1 MGMARGLFHRS
12 LPQFVLALLLLQAI
26 PGAVA
31 AQTSNPPATNYD
43 NNAAGGGR
51 NEFYP
56 LRLANRTIFEFHATL
71 DGYSPEERR
80 AAAAV
85 RLESILANAKTILV
99 TTQALSGGIQILL
112 DEKPLFV
119 VARDDVLTIQGET
132 LDSAAEKAVREL
144 RQAIYEKS
152 TLTSKEQV
160 FKAAGLA
167 AALTAA
173 FAIVGWLTRR
183 IAAWLQLRLTKL
195 AAAKTEKVK
204 SRELR
209 RVGLKS
215 FVSLLR
221 TLLNMCSWLFI
232 AFLTYTWVIQ
242 VMRCFPYLR
251 PWGEYLH
258 LHITEAELSFAR
270 GLLNA
275 LPGLVIVVVIILAA
289 RMLSHIVKNLFS
301 AVEEGE
307 VESTW
312 FDIHTASTTRRIVV
326 FIIWVAAVVV
336 AYPYIPGSDSLAFK
350 GITVFVGLVFSL
362 GSTNIVSQVA
372 GGLVLIYSR
381 AFRTGDYVR
390 FGDIEGTVIRIGL
403 TSTYIRTIKNEEMH
417 IANNVLAGGAIK
429 NYSRL
434 ADEEGLFLPAKV
446 TIPYSTPWRQVET
459 LLLEAARRT
468 PGLLPE
474 PKPFVLQTA
483 LSDFY
488 AEYELNARL
497 TVPAERVFVLAKLH
511 ANIQDV
517 FNEQGVTILSPHN
530 LTVTYRPEQSPRD
543 T

>member
-1 MGMARGLFHRS
+1 
-12 LPQFVLALLLLQAI
+12 VLAFILPWAI
-26 PGAVA
+26 PVAVP
-31 AQTSNPPATNYD
+31 AQMSNSPTTNSGT
-43 NNAAGGGR
+43 NFAAGVKS
-51 NEFYP
+51 EFYP
-56 LRLANRTIFEFHATL
+56 LRLANRTIFEFHAGL
-71 DGYSPEERR
+71 DGYSPEERC

-85 RLESILANAKTILV
+85 RLQSILANAQTVLV

-119 VARDDVLTIQGET
+119 VTRDDVLTIRGET
-132 LDSAAEKAVREL
+132 LESAAEKAVKEL
-144 RQAIYEKS
+144 RQAIYETN

-160 FKAAGLA
+160 FKALGLA
-167 AALTAA
+167 AALTVA

-183 IAAWLQLRLTKL
+183 VATWLQLRLTKL

-221 TLLNMCSWLFI
+221 TLLNLSTWLFI
-232 AFLTYTWVIQ
+232 AFLAYTWVIH

-258 LHITEAELSFAR
+258 LHITDAELSFA
-270 GLLNA
+270 LSVLNA
-275 LPGLVIVVVIILAA
+275 LPGLVIVLLIVLAA
-289 RMLSHIVKNLFS
+289 RMLAHIVKNLFS

-326 FIIWVAAVVV
+326 FFIWVAAVVV
-336 AYPYIPGSDSLAFK
+336 AYPFIPGSDSLAFK

-381 AFRTGDYVR
+381 AFRTGDYIR

-497 TVPAERVFVLAKLH
+497 TVPAERVFVLARLY

-517 FNEQGVTILSPHN
+517 FSENGVAILSPHN
-530 LTVTYRPEQSPRD
+530 LTVTYRPEQPPRN